1 MARGHVRDPRR
12 GGSVTETANGAAQ
25 ARAAEWGAAQFEPA
39 AADVEREGAAM
50 RADGMGRSAGR
61 VTAAAVALDDALWP
75 ATLDGAASEAAAGYD
90 MDDPGRPMAI
100 VAAQVAVIRAAG
112 PAAVAAAGR
121 LVLLARAFSEE
132 LQGRAGAAKE
142 CARDGEAA
150 EAAGGAEAGRFVR
163 RPDNRRRF
171 TAMSVDPDLER
182 HRNRQVKMRIR
193 RRAMLSPTLAVR
205 CHAFGARLRE
215 DPEEIDSP
223 KEARYAD
230 ECEVRMPDGARVDSG
245 QMRVVAR
252 RSRLEPEAVSHLE
265 RPRRRGVGVVIDE
278 GL

>member
-1 MARGHVRDPRR
+1 
-12 GGSVTETANGAAQ
+12 
-25 ARAAEWGAAQFEPA
+25 
-39 AADVEREGAAM
+39 M

-61 VTAAAVALDDALWP
+61 VTAAAVAPDDALWP

-90 MDDPGRPMAI
+90 MGDPGRPMAI
-100 VAAQVAVIRAAG
+100 VAAQVAVIRSAG

-132 LQGRAGAAKE
+132 LQGWAGAAE
-142 CARDGEAA
+142 EYARDGEAA

-171 TAMSVDPDLER
+171 TAMSVDPDLKR

-193 RRAMLSPTLAVR
+193 RRAILSPTLAVR